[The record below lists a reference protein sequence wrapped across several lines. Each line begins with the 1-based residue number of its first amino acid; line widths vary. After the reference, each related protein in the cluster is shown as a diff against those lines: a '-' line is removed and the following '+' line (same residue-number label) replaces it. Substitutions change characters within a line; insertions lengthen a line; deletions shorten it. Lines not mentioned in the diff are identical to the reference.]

1 MTNDLRPQV
10 LTALAELSDAFPDW
24 RFGQMI
30 ANLALVARGP
40 DSGSIWD
47 MEDEELLAAIH
58 WHLKQSHSDRPS
70 AELAATN

>member
-10 LTALAELSDAFPDW
+10 LTALAELGHAYPGW

-40 DSGSIWD
+40 DEGSIWE
-47 MEDEELLAAIH
+47 MEDDELLAAIH
-58 WHLKQSHSDRPS
+58 WHLKQPHSERPS